1 MMNPYKLVFSLYI
14 DDIKPIIPIF
24 KEKEDFFKNNFNL
37 WIDEFFNKRDFNK
50 EKITGRIKK
59 ILNIFCEISENKTIL
74 FDCDNIIEMIQE
86 NEEIAKNHPWLVES
100 IQKYFNKMENNEF
113 DFYKMY
119 NIVQSKKI
127 YFGMKKFFDVC
138 EHDPFSFTD
147 KELSNE
153 DKMKFLHD
161 IL

>member
-1 MMNPYKLVFSLYI
+1 
-14 DDIKPIIPIF
+14 
-24 KEKEDFFKNNFNL
+24 
-37 WIDEFFNKRDFNK
+37 
-50 EKITGRIKK
+50 
-59 ILNIFCEISENKTIL
+59 
-74 FDCDNIIEMIQE
+74 MIQE
-86 NEEIAKNHPWLVES
+86 NEEIAKNHPWLIES